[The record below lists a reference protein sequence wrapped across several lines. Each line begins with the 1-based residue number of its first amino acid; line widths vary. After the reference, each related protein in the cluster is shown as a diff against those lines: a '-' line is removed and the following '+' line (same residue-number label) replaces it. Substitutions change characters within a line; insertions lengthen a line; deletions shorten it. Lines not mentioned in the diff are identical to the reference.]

1 MRTADFD
8 FELPEKLIAQE
19 PVLPR
24 DQCRL
29 LVVRRDSNQFEHRK
43 FYEIKE
49 FLSES
54 DLLVLNDSRVIPAR
68 LYGRKSTGAKVE
80 VLLIER
86 IQNGTWKAIVK
97 PGSKIK
103 KGSTLVFD
111 ELSCK
116 VVEHLPDS
124 TRVLEFNEPGAEE
137 TIKKIGKMPI
147 PPYIKKYPKNPEL
160 YQTVYAKAEGSV
172 AAPTAGLHF
181 TKELLSELQASGV
194 NITYITLHVGLG
206 TFRPVKVDKIE
217 NHKMH
222 SEFYTIS
229 EKSVKKISETRQKG
243 GKVIAV
249 GTTVVRTLEA
259 VAAENAG
266 NLIAKSGYTD
276 IFIYPPFKFN
286 VVDGIITNFHLPRS
300 TLLMLVSAFAG
311 REKILNAYREAVKE
325 RYRFFSFGDAC
336 MIL

>member
-1 MRTADFD
+1 M
-8 FELPEKLIAQE
+8 
-19 PVLPR
+19 
-24 DQCRL
+24 
-29 LVVRRDSNQFEHRK
+29 
-43 FYEIKE
+43 
-49 FLSES
+49 
-54 DLLVLNDSRVIPAR
+54 
-68 LYGRKSTGAKVE
+68 
-80 VLLIER
+80 
-86 IQNGTWKAIVK
+86 
-97 PGSKIK
+97 
-103 KGSTLVFD
+103 
-111 ELSCK
+111 
-116 VVEHLPDS
+116 
-124 TRVLEFNEPGAEE
+124 
-137 TIKKIGKMPI
+137 
-147 PPYIKKYPKNPEL
+147 
-160 YQTVYAKAEGSV
+160 

-181 TKELLSELQASGV
+181 TKELLSELQARGV

-229 EKSVKKISETRQKG
+229 EKTVKKISETCQKR

-336 MIL
+336 LII

>member
-124 TRVLEFNEPGAEE
+124 TRVLEFNEPGVEE

-181 TKELLSELQASGV
+181 TKELLSELQARGV

-217 NHKMH
+217 NHEMH

-229 EKSVKKISETRQKG
+229 EKTVKKISETRQKR

-311 REKILNAYREAVKE
+311 REKILSAYREAVKE

-336 MIL
+336 LII